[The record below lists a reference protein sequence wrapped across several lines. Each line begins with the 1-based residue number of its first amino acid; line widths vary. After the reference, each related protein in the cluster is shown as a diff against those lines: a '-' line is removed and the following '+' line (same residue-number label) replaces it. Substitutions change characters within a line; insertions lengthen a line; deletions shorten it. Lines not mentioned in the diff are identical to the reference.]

1 MDNLWFI
8 AASWMGLAL
17 VASLISVRIGLS
29 VALVEIGVGVIG
41 GNFLGLHTAPWI
53 DFLASFG
60 SVLLTFLA
68 GAEIDPESFKRHLKP
83 SLAIGTAG
91 FVFPFLGAM
100 AFAYYVAGWELHAA
114 QIAGIALSTTS
125 VAVVYAVM
133 VETGLNETDLGK
145 LILAA
150 CFVNDLGTVLALG
163 VLFANFNQWMLLFVA
178 VSALVLW
185 QLPRMTRWVLATW
198 GGKVS
203 EPEVKFLFLVLFAL
217 GGLASVANSEAVLPA
232 YLVGLVVAGVFV
244 HNKVLMTR
252 MRTIA
257 FSLLTPFYFLKAGM
271 LVSLPAMIAAAGLI
285 VALLAVKMG
294 TKLVGVWPL
303 TRVFRM
309 GIREGNY
316 TTMLMSTG
324 LTFGTISSL
333 FGITHNI
340 INQTQYSVL
349 VTVVIGSAVVPT
361 LIAQTFFMPE
371 QRAVSSEEGVEEDH
385 ACSPSNQLDP
395 PSVHDEGDG
404 DHREADAN
412 DLQPVEDA
420 DTSGST
426 ARTSLAERPETPE
439 SKRVAPRPRI

>member
-1 MDNLWFI
+1 
-8 AASWMGLAL
+8 
-17 VASLISVRIGLS
+17 
-29 VALVEIGVGVIG
+29 
-41 GNFLGLHTAPWI
+41 
-53 DFLASFG
+53 
-60 SVLLTFLA
+60 
-68 GAEIDPESFKRHLKP
+68 
-83 SLAIGTAG
+83 
-91 FVFPFLGAM
+91 
-100 AFAYYVAGWELHAA
+100 
-114 QIAGIALSTTS
+114 
-125 VAVVYAVM
+125 
-133 VETGLNETDLGK
+133 
-145 LILAA
+145 
-150 CFVNDLGTVLALG
+150 
-163 VLFANFNQWMLLFVA
+163 
-178 VSALVLW
+178 
-185 QLPRMTRWVLATW
+185 
-198 GGKVS
+198 
-203 EPEVKFLFLVLFAL
+203 
-217 GGLASVANSEAVLPA
+217 
-232 YLVGLVVAGVFV
+232 
-244 HNKVLMTR
+244 
-252 MRTIA
+252 
-257 FSLLTPFYFLKAGM
+257 M
-271 LVSLPAMIAAAGLI
+271 LVSLPAVIAAAGLI

-404 DHREADAN
+404 DNREADAN

-420 DTSGST
+420 DTSGSA